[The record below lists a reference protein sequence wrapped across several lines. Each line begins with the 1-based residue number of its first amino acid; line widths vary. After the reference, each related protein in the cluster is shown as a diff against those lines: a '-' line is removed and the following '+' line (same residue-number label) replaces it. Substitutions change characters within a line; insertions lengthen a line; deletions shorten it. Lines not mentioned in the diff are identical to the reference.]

1 MPKKQP
7 FISPLNLK
15 QRKLFLE
22 KAKNFGFKRIMNDVA
37 FSDEKQ
43 D

>member
-15 QRKLFLE
+15 QIFLE